1 MASLTRRIV
10 LPLRNRING
19 QSLLFGFILGVVL
32 LFVLYPVLLILIN
45 SFQIAG
51 PGEEP
56 IFGLEGWRFA
66 TTEPGIRSSLY
77 NTLVLLLVRQL
88 ISFPIAILL
97 AWLIARTDIP
107 LRGWFEL
114 TFWVSFFLP
123 TLSVT
128 LGWILLLDPEYGLL
142 NELWTNTFHTSKGPF
157 NIYSFSG
164 IIWAHL
170 VANGISVK
178 VMLLTPAFRN
188 MNASLEEASRLCGAT
203 ALGTLFRVVIPM
215 MTPAIVVVFLLS
227 TIRGMQTFEI
237 EMILGTPIG
246 IDVYSTKIYRL
257 IYQDP
262 PAFAP
267 ATALSTITLFIIL
280 PFIIMQRWLIT
291 RRQYTTVEGRSQV
304 HPVRLGLWK
313 YPAFVFI
320 TVISVVLTVL
330 PLVLLLM
337 ATFMKLFGFF
347 HIPNPWTLAN
357 WQRVIDD
364 PVFLI
369 SLKNTILMGLGAT
382 FLSVLLF
389 SLIAYIVV
397 RSKLAGRAILD
408 FVSWLPIALPGILL
422 GIGLLW
428 LFLDNAVFR
437 PIYGTVTLL
446 VIATVIGTMPLG
458 TQIIKSNMIQI
469 GAELEEASRVVGAS
483 WWYTYRT
490 IVLPIMTPVLVLVG
504 LTSFISAARDISHV
518 ALLATHRSR
527 TLALLQLDFMVAGH
541 YEGAAVVSTLVV
553 GLSTGL
559 ALITCFFGLRLKS
572 GEG

>member
-1 MASLTRRIV
+1 MASVSRQIV
-10 LPLRNRING
+10 LSLRDRING
-19 QSLLFGFILGVVL
+19 QLLLFGFILAVVL
-32 LFVLYPVLLILIN
+32 FFVLYPVLLILIN
-45 SFQIAG
+45 SFQIAS

-56 IFGLEGWRFA
+56 IFGLEGWRLA

-77 NTLVLLLVRQL
+77 NTFVLLLVRQL

-97 AWLIARTDIP
+97 AWLIARTDVP
-107 LRGWFEL
+107 LRGWLEL

-142 NELWTNTFHTSKGPF
+142 NELWTKTFHTSKGPF

-164 IIWAHL
+164 IVWAHL

-203 ALGTLFRVVIPM
+203 TFGTLFRIVIPM
-215 MTPAIVVVFLLS
+215 MTPAVVVVFLLS

-246 IDVYSTKIYRL
+246 IDVYSTKIYGL

-267 ATALSTITLFIIL
+267 ATALSTITLLIIL

-304 HPVRLGLWK
+304 HAIRLGLWK

-320 TVISVVLTVL
+320 VAISVVLTVL
-330 PLVLLLM
+330 PLVFLLM

-347 HIPNPWTLAN
+347 RIPNPWTLAN
-357 WQRVIDD
+357 WQRVFDD

-369 SLKNTILMGLGAT
+369 SLKNTILMGLGAA

-397 RSKLAGRAILD
+397 RSKLSGRAILD

-527 TLALLQLDFMVAGH
+527 TLALLQLDFMVAGQ